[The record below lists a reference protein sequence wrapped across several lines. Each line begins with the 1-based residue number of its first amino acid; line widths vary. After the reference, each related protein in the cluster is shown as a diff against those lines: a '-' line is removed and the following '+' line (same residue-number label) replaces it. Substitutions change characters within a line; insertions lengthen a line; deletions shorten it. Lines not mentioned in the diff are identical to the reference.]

1 MAGSRRFRSG
11 IAAANPGSPAIVFLL
26 LALVTAVGGCANTL
40 NYTDPAG
47 PRFAGGGA
55 EARAPISLKVVTFNI
70 EYARRVDSALALF
83 HSDSGL
89 KNADVIALQE
99 MDEGGVQ
106 RIAEALG
113 LNYVYYPAVL
123 HPVPKQDF
131 GNALLSRW
139 PIAGDRKIILP
150 HLSLSRHAQR
160 IAVTGTVLVGGRE
173 IQVYA
178 VHIAGALEV
187 GFGGQ
192 KDQLRTVL
200 DDADSVGRPAI
211 IAGDMNSREV
221 GAEAAARGYAWPTR
235 DLGSTH
241 HGFDLDHVFVR
252 GLDPPSQRDAGVV
265 HDVRG
270 ASDHHPVWVTLE
282 LAGLSR
288 EASRGGGTGP

>member
-1 MAGSRRFRSG
+1 MTRHAISG
-11 IAAANPGSPAIVFLL
+11 RILL
-26 LALVTAVGGCANTL
+26 GVSLVLGCANTM

-47 PRFAGGGA
+47 PRFAGVGS
-55 EARAPISLKVVTFNI
+55 EAHPPISLKVVTFNI
-70 EYARRVDSALALF
+70 EYARHVDSALALF
-83 HSDSGL
+83 HTDPGL
-89 KNADVIALQE
+89 ENADIIALQE
-99 MDEGGVQ
+99 MDERGVQ
-106 RIAEALG
+106 RIAQALG

-139 PIAGDRKIILP
+139 PIEGDRKIILP
-150 HLSLSRHAQR
+150 HLSLSRRAQR
-160 IAVTGTVLVGGRE
+160 IAVTGTVLVGGRA

-200 DDADSVGRPAI
+200 NDADSVGRPAI

-252 GLDPPSQRDAGVV
+252 GLEPAWQGDAGVV

-270 ASDHHPVWVTLE
+270 ASDHHPVWVTVP
-282 LAGLSR
+282 LAEPSSVVSL
-288 EASRGGGTGP
+288 GGGTSP